1 MLWDMLWRGSR
12 HHRMITTGGRRATA
26 ARTVQSKSEFTC
38 ATIPAIVTATT
49 QSIAMTALIDTRFIL
64 PV

>member
-1 MLWDMLWRGSR
+1 
-12 HHRMITTGGRRATA
+12 MIRAGARRATAA
-26 ARTVQSKSEFTC
+26 ARTVQSKTEFTFP
-38 ATIPAIVTATT
+38 TIPAIVTATT